1 MIQDKQDEIASLQ
14 QKIETSE
21 ERNNKLEASQE
32 VLIQQIKDLE
42 QDNLQLNEV
51 LEEALNQI

>member
-21 ERNNKLEASQE
+21 ERNNKLEAS
-32 VLIQQIKDLE
+32 
-42 QDNLQLNEV
+42 
-51 LEEALNQI
+51 